1 MIWVN
6 IAVPVIKMDIWMY
19 RQSILY
25 IVPIG
30 LSMVITVCSLVPLMF
45 NLNCTVAATLDIW
58 YKADRF
64 DLYMGIAPER
74 YYVSYAWLGSI

>member
-30 LSMVITVCSLVPLMF
+30 LSMVITVCSLVPLIYRACSNMEH
-45 NLNCTVAATLDIW
+45 VGS
-58 YKADRF
+58 
-64 DLYMGIAPER
+64 LYRHILIEHIYGM
-74 YYVSYAWLGSI
+74 

>member
-30 LSMVITVCSLVPLMF
+30 LSMVITVCSLVPLIYRTCS
-45 NLNCTVAATLDIW
+45 NVEHVCDLD
-58 YKADRF
+58 
-64 DLYMGIAPER
+64 
-74 YYVSYAWLGSI
+74 

>member
-30 LSMVITVCSLVPLMF
+30 LSMVITVCSLVPLIYRTCSNRVF
-45 NLNCTVAATLDIW
+45 SYYLNQLC
-58 YKADRF
+58 
-64 DLYMGIAPER
+64 
-74 YYVSYAWLGSI
+74 